1 MAAALL
7 CSNTFDPRCVLDIV
21 FDVFSPHHLLLVLVV
36 CIFFRHG
43 FRRNTLV
50 FAGDDNFVLDD
61 QLFLEPSA
69 QIVIAPIRRRTF
81 CLALLVFELV
91 CAHRPELYFIRCL
104 LSGVGSM

>member
-1 MAAALL
+1 MFLFFGWLAAP
-7 CSNTFDPRCVLDIV
+7 SD
-21 FDVFSPHHLLLVLVV
+21 
-36 CIFFRHG
+36 
-43 FRRNTLV
+43 
-50 FAGDDNFVLDD
+50 FVDD
-61 QLFLEPSA
+61 QLSLEPSA